1 MADPAADP
9 GAGPTAGP
17 SPRARRSYGPVLLL
31 GLLAGTLGAIAGN
44 KPWAQASGRSAAQF
58 SELAISADAAE
69 MPVAAALALVVL
81 ACWGVILVSR
91 GWVRRAVTVLGALA
105 AAGTLASVV
114 IGFSSVPDALVA
126 SFADLGGT
134 DVQTSRTGWFWLAAV
149 AAVLSVAATLAAVRL
164 VPGWPEMGTRYDA
177 PGTET
182 PAPAVAPEDQSSLD
196 LWKAM
201 DEGRDPTA

>member
-1 MADPAADP
+1 M
-9 GAGPTAGP
+9 GEPTTG
-17 SPRARRSYGPVLLL
+17 SSSGQTPRSRRSYGPVLLL
-31 GLLAGTLGAIAGN
+31 GLLAGTIGAVAGN
-44 KPWAQASGRSAAQF
+44 KPWAQASGTRASQF

-81 ACWGVILVSR
+81 ACWGVVLVSR

-114 IGFSSVPDALVA
+114 VGYSSVPDALRA
-126 SFADLGGT
+126 SFVDLGGT
-134 DVQTSRTGWFWLAAV
+134 DVEVTRTGWFWLAAV
-149 AAVLSVAATLAAVRL
+149 AAALSLAATVLAVRL

-177 PGTET
+177 PGTGT
-182 PAPAVAPEDQSSLD
+182 PPPAVAPEDQSSLD